1 MADQTLRF
9 EPNSFIPNFDD
20 PRWVF
25 IDAATSGPERSELI
39 VFPGGSARIE
49 LEDEVNRDFSHVRV
63 ATVFWGDISEENNYR
78 NKPTLVFKELYKD
91 SLNAPIH
98 MIYRSI
104 GFNPTRTI
112 GIGVYDDTT
121 IFRTFNRPMRKMI
134 VEIRNETEENL
145 GILHLTAYRSI
156 DVAVSQVN
164 QAIANITAGQL
175 VETVRFRWDSGGNYL
190 EGFDIKIPSEDAF
203 LTHTFQYFLGRLTNI
218 NTNYAGSI
226 TVLNEFAGSS
236 EEED

>member
-1 MADQTLRF
+1 MADQTVRF
-9 EPNSFIPNFDD
+9 ESTSFVPPFDD
-20 PRWVF
+20 SRWVF
-25 IDAATSGPERSELI
+25 VDATVTGGILTI
-39 VFPGGSARIE
+39 LPGGVASIE
-49 LEDEVNRDFSHVRV
+49 LEEEVNKDFAYMRV
-63 ATVFWGDISEENNYR
+63 YNVFSGDDLSEENNYR
-78 NKPTLVFKELYKD
+78 NKPTVVFKELYKD

-98 MIYRSI
+98 MIYRAI
-104 GFNPTRTI
+104 GFNTSVLHSP
-112 GIGVYDDTT
+112 GIYRDET

-145 GILHLTAYRSI
+145 NIHGFFVFSSI

-203 LTHTFQYFLGRLTNI
+203 LTHTFQYFSGRLTNI

-226 TVLNEFAGSS
+226 TVLNEFAGGS